1 MGLESAENVV
11 EKIEM
16 ESDDLKDYLDR
27 LSNTTRADKE
37 KINQM
42 A

>member
-27 LSNTTRADKE
+27 LSNATRADKE